1 MSATELD
8 TNMAPSSS
16 SGSAA
21 LSDFLSRVAKSAGL
35 ALVVALLVFVFV
47 NWADGFTSKFNLFNL
62 TRNLS
67 VAAVVGFGMMVV
79 LVLGHMNLALGS
91 IALASVMI
99 MGWVMKVAG
108 LPVPVAVACG
118 LAIGTF
124 LGLINGW
131 LIVKTKLHS
140 FIITLATASM
150 FLGAV
155 LIVFRAGPIS
165 DLPREFTG
173 ISKTRYFGWVSGM
186 LVITAVAGVV
196 LGIMYKYTTLGRQ
209 MLASGANADA
219 AELSGIPVN
228 RAILIA
234 HGLSGFLAA
243 LAGVMFTARQGSAL
257 LSTGED
263 WLLAS
268 FLAPLLGGT
277 LLAGGYVSVLGA
289 FLGAMLVGIL
299 QNGLVLIGVP
309 DFWVEFVLGLTLLAT
324 VSLDRLREV
333 ISARRGN

>member
-1 MSATELD
+1 MSATGLD
-8 TNMAPSSS
+8 ANTVRSPADRP
-16 SGSAA
+16 GLGETFA
-21 LSDFLSRVAKSAGL
+21 VIAKSAGL
-35 ALVVALLVFVFV
+35 ALIVGLLILVFVYG
-47 NWADGFTSKFNLFNL
+47 AQGFTSKFNLFNL

-79 LVLGHMNLALGS
+79 LALGHMNLALGS
-91 IALASVMI
+91 IALASVMV
-99 MGWVMKVAG
+99 MGWVMKVAA
-108 LPVPVAVACG
+108 LPVPIAVASG
-118 LAIGTF
+118 LGTGIA
-124 LGLINGW
+124 LGLLNGW
-131 LIVKTKLHS
+131 LIVKTRLHS

-155 LIVFRAGPIS
+155 LILFRTGPIS

-186 LVITAVAGVV
+186 LLITAVTGVALTV
-196 LGIMYKYTTLGRQ
+196 LYKFTTLGRQ
-209 MLASGANADA
+209 MLATGANADA
-219 AELSGIPVN
+219 AELSGIPVK
-228 RAILIA
+228 RAILLA
-234 HGLSGFLAA
+234 HALSGFLAA
-243 LAGVMFTARQGSAL
+243 LAGLMFTARQGSAL

-277 LLAGGYVSVLGA
+277 LLAGGYVSVVGA
-289 FLGAMLVGIL
+289 FLGALLVGVL

-324 VSLDRLREV
+324 VSLDRLRDV
-333 ISARRGN
+333 IAARRGT